1 METSIELPPNF
12 QEEMMNCELEFQEGI
27 NEDII
32 RKLMYIYTLGMQYYN
47 INEKAG
53 YEKYYRNKLNNL
65 LLNDNVIT
73 YLDTHQVDLSKR
85 VELNLFE
92 KKEEKTEPK
101 KEETTEKPL
110 KKIDIEVIS
119 LDTKEE
125 TTKEKLP
132 KKVKI
137 DANNLEKKEGF
148 KNKSDLLRSKTILVN
163 KKKDKINREDIMEYV
178 TRKIKEVDIR
188 LVSIDKQVS
197 NNIVEQMSSFES
209 NKRNKKVKKLQN
221 SEKKEEKVS
230 ENTINDNNDNNIIVK
245 KDSSNQDSIDID
257 LEIAKMQKKNLKRR
271 GSSIGQTKLL
281 KEIEEYVEQ
290 HMQEMY
296 KALEELRQSYAGE
309 IKEAEDS
316 GFDEIAESLRNDLKF
331 EEENLTAQYEEERMK
346 QIELIREKN
355 KKN

>member
-92 KKEEKTEPK
+92 KKEEKTKSKNEG
-101 KEETTEKPL
+101 TTEKIH
-110 KKIDIEVIS
+110 KSTDIEVIN

-125 TTKEKLP
+125 TQTITEQLP

-148 KNKSDLLRSKTILVN
+148 KNKSNLLRSKTIKAN

-209 NKRNKKVKKLQN
+209 NKRNKKVKQSQN

-245 KDSSNQDSIDID
+245 KDSSNQDSID
-257 LEIAKMQKKNLKRR
+257 LEMAKMQNKNLKRR

-290 HMQEMY
+290 NMKEMY
-296 KALEELRQSYAGE
+296 KAIEELKQSYAGE
-309 IKEAEDS
+309 IKEAVDS